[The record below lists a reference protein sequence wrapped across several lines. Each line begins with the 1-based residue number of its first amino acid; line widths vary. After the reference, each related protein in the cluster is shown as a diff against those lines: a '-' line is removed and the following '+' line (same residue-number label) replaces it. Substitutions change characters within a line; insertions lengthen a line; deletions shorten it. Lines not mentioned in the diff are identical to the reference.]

1 LFSFI
6 KLVVAAIGR
15 WDILWLQYSVI
26 WAVMSQ
32 GISMAPEFGVKY
44 LLSFVS
50 QTNKGSKTSEVD
62 RGEAEVRA
70 DFNASNAFGLVS
82 SLD

>member
-1 LFSFI
+1 
-6 KLVVAAIGR
+6 
-15 WDILWLQYSVI
+15 
-26 WAVMSQ
+26 
-32 GISMAPEFGVKY
+32 MAPEFGVKY